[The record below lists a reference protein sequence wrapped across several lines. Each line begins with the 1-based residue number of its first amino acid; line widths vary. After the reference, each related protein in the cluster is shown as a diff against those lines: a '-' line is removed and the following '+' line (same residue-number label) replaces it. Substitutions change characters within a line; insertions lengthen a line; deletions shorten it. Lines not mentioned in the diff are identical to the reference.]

1 MKVSTD
7 KFERQVLG
15 LRKVKISQ
23 IILPAYKTDITL
35 KLPSYRN
42 QSIDLL
48 CKSTAGFYIMA
59 ALACNESQNF
69 KVFRV
74 EGSGFQCKYKIYDKI
89 NAKYI
94 NVTTYTQN
102 SILL

>member
-59 ALACNESQNF
+59 ALACNELKNF

-74 EGSGFQCKYKIYDKI
+74 EGSGFQCNYKIYDKI

-94 NVTTYTQN
+94 NVTAYTQS